1 MKILRMTLFALAG
14 LATLIACERRNSDPF
29 VNTTP
34 KSQNYQR
41 TEMQKFFDENLENAT
56 QSFTIDASVSSVIE
70 GDKGTR
76 LRFYPNSFVDDSGN
90 EVSGLVNI
98 ELVEI
103 YDKADMILMN
113 KQTVGKQ
120 NGVISPIISGGE
132 FNVTATQNGME
143 LSLKPYRQ
151 FSAEVQAPNGTDS
164 NMSVFYQESESAD
177 SLVWEEADSVFLT
190 NDTSNTF
197 YNVLFDSI
205 GWINC
210 DYFNGSAGPLKPVS
224 VTVPKGATDS
234 TCSVFISFDGLN
246 SVTGVYSYN
255 SGVFSTGLGYSIPV
269 GQPVHFIVMG
279 VVNNQLHAAI
289 VGTNIANNHMEVVST
304 WSPTTTAQLK
314 ADIQNLP

>member
-1 MKILRMTLFALAG
+1 M
-14 LATLIACERRNSDPF
+14 
-29 VNTTP
+29 
-34 KSQNYQR
+34 
-41 TEMQKFFDENLENAT
+41 
-56 QSFTIDASVSSVIE
+56 DA
-70 GDKGTR
+70 
-76 LRFYPNSFVDDSGN
+76 SGN
-90 EVSGLVNI
+90 EVSGFVNI

-143 LSLKPYRQ
+143 LSLKPYSQ
-151 FSAEVQAPNGTDS
+151 FSAEVQAPNGTDP

-197 YNVLFDSI
+197 YYVLFDSI

-210 DYFNGSAGPLKPVS
+210 DYFNGSAGPLTEVS
-224 VTVPKGATDS
+224 VTVPSGATDS

-255 SGVFSTGLGYSIPV
+255 SGVFSTGTGYSIPV

-279 VVNNQLHAAI
+279 VEITIAAI
-289 VGTNIANNHMEVVST
+289 REPILSIITWRSSPVGVQPWPS
-304 WSPTTTAQLK
+304 
-314 ADIQNLP
+314 